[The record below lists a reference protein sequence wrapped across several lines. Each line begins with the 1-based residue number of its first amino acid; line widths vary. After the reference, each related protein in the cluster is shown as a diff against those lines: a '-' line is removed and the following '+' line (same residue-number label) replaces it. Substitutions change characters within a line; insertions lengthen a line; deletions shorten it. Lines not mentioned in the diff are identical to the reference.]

1 MVSNDA
7 RDIREAAAGG
17 NTDAQLAIDVLV
29 DSIRHWAGSFFF
41 KMGGAEVISF
51 TAGMGENDPELRAA
65 VCAGLESLGAKIDA
79 ERNAKTIRGAE
90 GVISTEDSAIKIVV
104 IPANEELVIAR
115 EVYRNVNA
123 S

>member
-1 MVSNDA
+1 MNYDLFGHLL
-7 RDIREAAAGG
+7 AGIEG
-17 NTDAQLAIDVLV
+17 
-29 DSIRHWAGSFFF
+29 
-41 KMGGAEVISF
+41 
-51 TAGMGENDPELRAA
+51 
-65 VCAGLESLGAKIDA
+65 LGAKIDA

-123 S
+123 C